1 MARSHRRRA
10 VSLTALALAG
20 GTTLATIAS
29 AGPVGATTASAPAY
43 YQGVTSG
50 NVLGLALHLPSALP
64 ALPNLP
70 NPLAIDLIGVTGNV
84 THNTLGTGPAEA
96 SRATAALADG
106 SLVKGP
112 LAPLGLDKVVEATL
126 ANPTPAGI
134 TQIPLHADPLAMLDV
149 GALTAAVTKS
159 TAANTSHAVL
169 TDGTVAKLGQL
180 LSTTGLNAVTDQ
192 LKQVD
197 LTGQLQN
204 TLNQLTSALQPVVQN
219 DPTGVAAQLQST
231 VQGLVTKVNNIVAN
245 LQDTAVLSVNT
256 LDATQAIGPAG
267 DAAKSAAAVNL
278 TKLNVLNGLLTVE
291 GFVSKATAIADG
303 RPGGASASFEGK
315 TPIVAVGTP
324 LLTATL
330 DDTGLSLSNV
340 TGLPQS
346 VTDQVNSALAQL
358 QAQLNTLLNTLGVSM
373 RFIPGHTD
381 RVAAD
386 GSYAA
391 ATGPE
396 YDIAVQNIVT
406 GEPVLEAAL
415 GHNTTASIA
424 ASQKQ
429 ATGVVTQ
436 PRPPALPH
444 TGANLPLIGGAG
456 LALLIGAAVLRRR
469 FNA

>member
-1 MARSHRRRA
+1 MARSTRRRA
-10 VSLTALALAG
+10 VTLTAFALAS
-20 GTTLATIAS
+20 GTTLATIGAAAP
-29 AGPVGATTASAPAY
+29 AGAETATAPAY

-50 NVLGLALHLPSALP
+50 NVLGLALHLPSQLP
-64 ALPNLP
+64 QLPNLP
-70 NPLAIDLIGVTGNV
+70 NPLAVDLIGVTGNV

-96 SRATAALADG
+96 SKSVASLADG

-126 ANPTPAGI
+126 ANPAPAAF
-134 TQIPLHADPLAMLDV
+134 TQIPVHADPIATLDV

-169 TDGTVAKLGQL
+169 TDGSVAKLGQL

-192 LKQVD
+192 LNKVD

-204 TLNQLTSALQPVVQN
+204 TLKQLTDALQPITSQ
-219 DPTGVAAQLQST
+219 DPTGVAADLQST
-231 VQGLVTKVNNIVAN
+231 VQGVVSKVDSIVAN
-245 LQDTAVLSVNT
+245 LQNTAVITVDT
-256 LDATQAIGPAG
+256 LDATQAIGPVGDKAQSTAG
-267 DAAKSAAAVNL
+267 VNL
-278 TKLNVLNGLLTVE
+278 TKLNVLNGLLTVD
-291 GFVSKATAIADG
+291 GFVSKATALANG
-303 RPGGASASFEGK
+303 KPGGASASFEGK

-340 TGLPQS
+340 AGLPQT
-346 VTDQVNSALAQL
+346 VTDQVNAALHEL

-373 RFIPGHTD
+373 KFVPGHVD
-381 RVAAD
+381 KVAPD
-386 GSYAA
+386 GSFAA

-396 YDIAVQNIVT
+396 YDIAVTNILT
-406 GEPVLEAAL
+406 GEPVLDAAL

-424 ASQKQ
+424 ASQQKP
-429 ATGVVTQ
+429 TKVVTQ

-444 TGANLPLIGGAG
+444 TGGNLPLLGGVG

-469 FNA
+469 FSL